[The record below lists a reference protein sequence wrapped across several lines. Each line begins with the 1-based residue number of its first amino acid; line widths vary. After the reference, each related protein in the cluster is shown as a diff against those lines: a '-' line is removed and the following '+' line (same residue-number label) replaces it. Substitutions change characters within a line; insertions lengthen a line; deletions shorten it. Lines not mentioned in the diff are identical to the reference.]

1 MSKATNPSQ
10 TLIHDFQTSI
20 VSDVL
25 IAISPEHGQ
34 KLAVLLAK
42 FNQNILTNIVPIIS
56 EINTLKSAIID
67 EARAPTPPPSMDNN
81 LTMMIEERD
90 DKENTSQSSLDTYY
104 KLLSDCPRQPVRP
117 TGYHDSGSSTV
128 PVLPFGA
135 PWTTLMEESEEEDES
150 EEESN
155 EEPDDESA
163 EDSNEE
169 PDEES
174 AEDLGAAYATLV
186 DDLVQKQTE

>member
-67 EARAPTPPPSMDNN
+67 EVCAPTPPPSMDNN

-90 DKENTSQSSLDTYY
+90 DKEDASQSSLDTYY
-104 KLLSDCPRQPVRP
+104 NLLSDCPHPSVRP
-117 TGYHDSGSSTV
+117 AGYHNSGSSTV

-135 PWTTLMEESEEEDES
+135 PWTTLMEESEEEES

-186 DDLVQKQTE
+186 DDLVQKETE

>member
-42 FNQNILTNIVPIIS
+42 FNENLLTNIVPIIS

-67 EARAPTPPPSMDNN
+67 EVCAPTPPPSTDNN

-90 DKENTSQSSLDTYY
+90 DKEGWWNWWNNRVTRVTVIGGESTDSTLASSNSVWIRISSYFIIFHLFESIP
-104 KLLSDCPRQPVRP
+104 LMPCPIYLIHCSRRP
-117 TGYHDSGSSTV
+117 RRCGG
-128 PVLPFGA
+128 L
-135 PWTTLMEESEEEDES
+135 
-150 EEESN
+150 
-155 EEPDDESA
+155 
-163 EDSNEE
+163 
-169 PDEES
+169 
-174 AEDLGAAYATLV
+174 
-186 DDLVQKQTE
+186 